1 MKPEPQKTEKD
12 FGRDLKTFGQL
23 PDKTKELV
31 TLKDQLEKATGPES
45 VALIKRLGPNPNK
58 ESHACLVRSCDTAE
72 PAK

>member
-12 FGRDLKTFGQL
+12 FGRDLKTFEQL

-45 VALIKRLGPNPNK
+45 VALIQKIRAKSKQGVPRLSGPQ
-58 ESHACLVRSCDTAE
+58 L
-72 PAK
+72 